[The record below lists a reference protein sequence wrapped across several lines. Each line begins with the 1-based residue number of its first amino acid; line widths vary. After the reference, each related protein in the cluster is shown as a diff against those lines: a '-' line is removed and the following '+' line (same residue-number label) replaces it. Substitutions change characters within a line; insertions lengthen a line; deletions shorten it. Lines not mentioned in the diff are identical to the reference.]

1 MIMMRM
7 IEDDDEQGF
16 DDEDEYLDDEDIE
29 VVAYMHIWRICT
41 LGLCL
46 KMVLSVL
53 MTAPD
58 NSYNGHTGQFFSY
71 KWNVRFT
78 ALCWDRALVTAILES
93 CNAVCC
99 LLATSDVSKLAASY
113 CNLPF

>member
-1 MIMMRM
+1 MMMMNKVLMMRM
-7 IEDDDEQGF
+7 NI
-16 DDEDEYLDDEDIE
+16 LMMMIE

-78 ALCWDRALVTAILES
+78 EEPTLLGSSSGD
-93 CNAVCC
+93 CN
-99 LLATSDVSKLAASY
+99 
-113 CNLPF
+113 P

>member
-1 MIMMRM
+1 MKQTCSKPHFQTDN
-7 IEDDDEQGF
+7 EHDNDEDDEDDDDDDEQGF
-16 DDEDEYLDDEDIE
+16 DDEDIE

-78 ALCWDRALVTAILES
+78 
-93 CNAVCC
+93 
-99 LLATSDVSKLAASY
+99 LLGSSSSDCY
-113 CNLPF
+113 P

>member
-1 MIMMRM
+1 MMKQTCSKPHFQTDN
-7 IEDDDEQGF
+7 EHDNDEDDEDDDDDDEQGF

-78 ALCWDRALVTAILES
+78 EEPTLLGSSSGD
-93 CNAVCC
+93 CN
-99 LLATSDVSKLAASY
+99 
-113 CNLPF
+113 P